1 MQDEKELDF
10 ESYRKIYKN
19 LDDKSS
25 EIKFNQQI
33 HGLMTVIPAC
43 VIASMIG
50 ANVYQIALIVL
61 AAVFVV
67 NLAASVVEA
76 IKILI
81 FYTSCKVLNEMQ
93 VMLALLIAYPNKQQ
107 GNEINPF
114 EEVQDTFEWCE
125 KMNK

>member
-1 MQDEKELDF
+1 MQDEKEL
-10 ESYRKIYKN
+10 ESYHKIYKK
-19 LDDKSS
+19 LDDNSS

-33 HGLMTVIPAC
+33 HGLIMVIPAC
-43 VIASMIG
+43 VIASMMG
-50 ANVYQIALIVL
+50 ANIYQIALIIL

-67 NLAASVVEA
+67 NLTVSVVEA
-76 IKILI
+76 IKLLI
-81 FYTSCKVLNEMQ
+81 FYTLCEVLNEMQ

-107 GNEINPF
+107 GKEINPF